1 MSDPYFPGQRAS
13 KCGHYYPDVLRL
25 RDERKPDGT
34 FVRVVDCKY
43 CGRYELLLD
52 IESLSPVLA
61 RKLKRKGIDEGI
73 KEKDLAKVREKE
85 MKRLMKNKR

>member
-1 MSDPYFPGQRAS
+1 MSGPYFSGQQAS
-13 KCGHYYPDVLRL
+13 ECGHYYPDVLRM
-25 RDERKPDGT
+25 RDEQKSDGT

-43 CGRYELLLD
+43 CGQYELLLD

-73 KEKDLAKVREKE
+73 KEKDIAKARKKA
-85 MKRLMKNKR
+85 MKRLMKNR

>member
-1 MSDPYFPGQRAS
+1 
-13 KCGHYYPDVLRL
+13 
-25 RDERKPDGT
+25 
-34 FVRVVDCKY
+34 
-43 CGRYELLLD
+43 LD